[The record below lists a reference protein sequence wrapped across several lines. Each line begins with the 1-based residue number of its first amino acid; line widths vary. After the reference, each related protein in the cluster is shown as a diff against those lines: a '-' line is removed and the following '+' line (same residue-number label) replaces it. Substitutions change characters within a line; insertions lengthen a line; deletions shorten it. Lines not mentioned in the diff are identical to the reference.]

1 MHLTSFNTARY
12 AKLDTWSDGKNKPNQ
27 TQFKAKTNPI
37 KPNSKPKQTQFK
49 AKTNP
54 IQTQFRPKQT
64 QSNPKQSQF
73 PQCDT
78 QYAIRDTKYKPKRTS
93 APVEC
98 GLPVTNKEYK
108 CLKFFGVSAT
118 LTEPN
123 FLRKETV
130 MGIFTKTAGF
140 FKDRLGKT
148 RDKISKSLSSVLTL
162 GRDID
167 EALLDELEETLI
179 TDDIGIETTDKLITE
194 LRSAFRSSQIAATDD
209 IVPFLKEH
217 IKSYWPHR
225 DRQLHTAATGPTVLL
240 VAGVNGC
247 GKTTSI
253 AKLAYILSRNNKK
266 VIVAACDTFRAAA
279 VEQLTIWAERI
290 GVQIVKHRSGSDPA
304 AVAFD
309 ACEAAVARE
318 ADFLILDTAG
328 RLHTEKDLMKQLTK
342 IRDVVSR
349 KIPDAPN
356 EVLLVLDAT
365 TGQNAI
371 AQAKMFTEAIDVT
384 GIFLA
389 KLDGTARGGIVIAI
403 KDQLD
408 IPVKFVGL
416 GEKPE
421 DIAEFEPDTFV
432 EALFN

>member
-1 MHLTSFNTARY
+1 
-12 AKLDTWSDGKNKPNQ
+12 
-27 TQFKAKTNPI
+27 
-37 KPNSKPKQTQFK
+37 
-49 AKTNP
+49 
-54 IQTQFRPKQT
+54 
-64 QSNPKQSQF
+64 
-73 PQCDT
+73 
-78 QYAIRDTKYKPKRTS
+78 
-93 APVEC
+93 
-98 GLPVTNKEYK
+98 
-108 CLKFFGVSAT
+108 
-118 LTEPN
+118 
-123 FLRKETV
+123 
-130 MGIFTKTAGF
+130 MGIFTKTTGF

-148 RDKISKSLSSVLTL
+148 RSKISSSLSSVLSI
-162 GRDID
+162 GRNLD

-179 TDDIGIETTDKLITE
+179 SDDIGVETTDKLITE
-194 LRSAFRSSQIAATDD
+194 LREAYRSRQIAVTDD
-209 IVPFLKEH
+209 VVPFLKEH
-217 IKSYWPHR
+217 IKDYWPDQ
-225 DRQLHTAATGPTVLL
+225 DRQLCVVKNGPSVIL
-240 VAGVNGC
+240 VAGVNGT

-253 AKLAYILSRNNKK
+253 AKLAYILSQNNKN

-290 GVQIVKHRSGSDPA
+290 GVQIIKHKKGGDPA

-309 ACEAAVARE
+309 ACEAALARS

-328 RLHTEKDLMKQLTK
+328 RLHTKKDLMQQLTK
-342 IRDVVSR
+342 IRDVVAR
-349 KIPDAPN
+349 KIPGAPH

-371 AQAKMFTEAIDVT
+371 SQAKIFTEAINVT

-421 DIAEFEPDTFV
+421 DIAEFDPGTFV
-432 EALFN
+432 EALFS